1 MNDQEF
7 APNLRAVMG
16 RQGKTNTALS
26 DDTGISAR
34 LISKYRTGEK
44 LPTWR
49 NLKRIK
55 NALGCDI
62 SELV

>member
-1 MNDQEF
+1 MNDAEF

-16 RQGKTNTALS
+16 RVGATNKRLS
-26 DDTGISAR
+26 DDTGISTH
-34 LISKYRTGEK
+34 LISKYRTGER

-62 SELV
+62 GELV